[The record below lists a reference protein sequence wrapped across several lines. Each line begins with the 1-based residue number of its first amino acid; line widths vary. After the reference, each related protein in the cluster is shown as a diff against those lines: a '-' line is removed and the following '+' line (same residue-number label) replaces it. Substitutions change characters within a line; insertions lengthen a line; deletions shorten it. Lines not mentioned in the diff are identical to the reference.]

1 MKSTELEHLI
11 LSNEGYKNHPFA
23 HDPDQRTY
31 VYTLKTGKKSLTY
44 FGSTH
49 TNDPRDIM
57 FRDLHGEFVQAKPD
71 IVYVEGYTYVNQNK
85 DKVIREEKIKSLEE
99 TKLDGEGHFTLKL
112 AVDAGIAFESPEPPA
127 DEEIAYIL
135 NKGFSKRDIFSFY
148 VFRMVDQYLRTQEN
162 PAIEKCKEYIM
173 PTITRFKKDTGWN
186 EKDIHNFTH
195 EIINGFKLDDP
206 KFYRKLVDPI
216 PWDNRVL
223 QPTNEISSLS
233 SNFRDIYIFRRIK
246 EGLKKHNSLFVV
258 YGSAHAVKHEPA
270 LRALFASLL

>member
-11 LSNEGYKNHPFA
+11 LTNEGYKNHPFA
-23 HDPDQRTY
+23 KDHRQRTY

-49 TNDPRDIM
+49 TNDPKDIM
-57 FRDLHGEFVQAKPD
+57 FRDLQGEFVQAKPD
-71 IVYVEGYTYVNQNK
+71 IVYVEGHTYINHNK
-85 DKVIREEKIKSLEE
+85 EKVVREEKTKSIEE
-99 TKLDGEGHFTLKL
+99 TKMDGEGHFTLKL

-135 NKGFSKRDIFSFY
+135 SKGFSKKDIFSYY
-148 VFRMVDQYLRTQEN
+148 VYRMIDQYLRTQEN
-162 PAIEKCKEYIM
+162 PTLEKCKEYIV
-173 PTITRFKKDTGWN
+173 PTINRFQKDSGWN
-186 EKDIHNFTH
+186 GKDIHSFAQ
-195 EIINGFKLDDP
+195 EIIGSLKLDDP

-216 PWDNRVL
+216 PWDNRA
-223 QPTNEISSLS
+223 QHATNEISSLS
-233 SNFRDIYIFRRIK
+233 SCFRDMYIFRRIK

-270 LRALFASLL
+270 LRALFESLL